1 MDMSP
6 DAVALRYLRYLA
18 LREGGYT
25 RLGVAGWALREDV
38 ERATRLRLPERLPV
52 LHGRGLLDRED
63 VRAPGL
69 GRPAWIYRVSQAGAD
84 RAAEQADLPR
94 RAVPRPL
101 PPVERDAD
109 AAIHVPAGAALAL
122 HELRRALE
130 MRVES
135 PFLPGETGWRTVAEL
150 RHQLGGGEDVRPGWE
165 PRGRRCAWER
175 GDEEERHE
183 DPDPG
188 GEPWMGDGDWT
199 DQAVREE
206 REEGWDLLYGD
217 LPLAPA
223 ERTPWPA
230 DLEWLV
236 RAGLAQTWIAHQPGR
251 RAVPLYRITALGGV
265 AIRLEWREPR

>member
-1 MDMSP
+1 MEMSP
-6 DAVALRYLRYLA
+6 DAVALRYLRYLV

-38 ERATRLRLPERLPV
+38 ERAIRLRLPERLPV

-69 GRPAWIYRVSQAGAD
+69 SRPAWIYRVTQAGAD
-84 RAAEQADLPR
+84 HVAEQAALPR
-94 RAVPRPL
+94 RAVLRPL
-101 PPVERDAD
+101 RPAERDAD
-109 AAIHVPAGAALAL
+109 AAIHIPAGAALAL
-122 HELRRALE
+122 HGLRRAME

-135 PFLPGETGWRTVAEL
+135 PFLPGETGWRTVLEL
-150 RHQLGGGEDVRPGWE
+150 RLQLGGEDRARPRWE
-165 PRGRRCAWER
+165 PRTRRGAWEESDGVER
-175 GDEEERHE
+175 GEAA
-183 DPDPG
+183 DPPA
-188 GEPWMGDGDWT
+188 EPWMGDGDWM
-199 DQAVREE
+199 DRAVREE
-206 REEGWDLLYGD
+206 REEGWDALYGD
-217 LPLAPA
+217 TPLARA

-236 RAGLAQTWIAHQPGR
+236 RAGLAQKWIAHQPGR